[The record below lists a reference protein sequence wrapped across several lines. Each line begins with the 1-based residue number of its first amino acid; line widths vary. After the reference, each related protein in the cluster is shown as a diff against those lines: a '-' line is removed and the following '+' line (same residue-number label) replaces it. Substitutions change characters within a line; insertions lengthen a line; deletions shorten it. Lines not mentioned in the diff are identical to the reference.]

1 MRTFPSFGPRS
12 KRLRAFCAKR
22 KQSVESMA
30 LLPKLDPIGRSF
42 LRLATPTGHEV
53 VFARAAVA
61 MVVEKAARRF
71 FVDRTEVMWGLSLRD
86 LARFV
91 FDPLS
96 IEAPDAKALD
106 SLYRPTTDA
115 YFIADAELAM
125 CPRAIFAVDAV
136 GSATYDPSA
145 PPDEEGHYALRL
157 SLRGI
162 ERTVEVYTTL
172 PPLET
177 LRKILEPR
185 GVLEAEPERRLDD
198 VGDFDWG
205 QPSAEASSPCN
216 E

>member
-1 MRTFPSFGPRS
+1 
-12 KRLRAFCAKR
+12 
-22 KQSVESMA
+22 MA
-30 LLPKLDPIGRSF
+30 LQPKLDPIGRSF
-42 LRLATPTGHEV
+42 MRLATPTGHEI

-71 FVDRTEVMWGLSLRD
+71 FVDRTEVLWGLSLRD

-115 YFIADAELAM
+115 YFIADVGLAM

-145 PPDEEGHYALRL
+145 PPDEDGHYALRL
-157 SLRGI
+157 ILRGI

-172 PPLET
+172 SPLDT
-177 LRKILEPR
+177 IRKMLEPR
-185 GVLEAEPERRLDD
+185 GVLAAEPQRRLDGVD
-198 VGDFDWG
+198 DFDWSKHSEG
-205 QPSAEASSPCN
+205 AEPSLPCN